1 MRLGHMNNP
10 KRKDFIKEVTHV
22 RKYIYNGIAIQ
33 KCENEGAYKIK
44 NNSPLDIYVQVKQ
57 YKVFSYNRLK
67 KLLLTEF

>member
-57 YKVFSYNRLK
+57 IKTSLV
-67 KLLLTEF
+67 